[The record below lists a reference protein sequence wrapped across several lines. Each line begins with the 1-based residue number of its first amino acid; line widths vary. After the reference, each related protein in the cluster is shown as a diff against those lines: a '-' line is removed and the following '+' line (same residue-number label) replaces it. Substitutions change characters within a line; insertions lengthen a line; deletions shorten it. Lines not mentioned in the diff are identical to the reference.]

1 MNSYSDQNAWH
12 SSLQDFPLPD
22 RALAWKDLMSRLGLP
37 VNDVPSVEDFQG
49 SVSFHESPLGME
61 FALVSASAHQISGKY
76 LEQSEAIWL
85 VVIIQGKAQLHSETG
100 FEDLHPGDIA
110 YGPCR
115 AEETMR
121 FNESFQMLHIRIPR
135 LTLSA
140 RVLSPSS
147 MKIGSLH
154 AKSGLAYVF
163 SELLCAT
170 AKTLD
175 EMTSADLRPVELA
188 VTELLISCLG
198 EEKAAFGLGG
208 IAGAKASHL
217 HSICQAVETMLSEP
231 DINLKSVASD
241 HGVST
246 RYLQKLF
253 TAAGTTFSHYLR
265 NRRLERSKADLVS
278 PLHNQLSISEICF
291 RWGFNGSAHFSRVF
305 RNKYGVSPREYKRLH
320 SQQYVAESISISEQR
335 GGPGSF

>member
-1 MNSYSDQNAWH
+1 MNQYPAQNAWH
-12 SSLQDFPLPD
+12 SSLEDFPLQEK
-22 RALAWKDLMSRLGLP
+22 ATAWKEIMSRLGLP
-37 VNDVPSVEDFQG
+37 VDDVPREPGFHG

-61 FALVSASAHQISGKY
+61 FAMVSASAHQISGKY
-76 LEQSEAIWL
+76 LEQSDAIWL
-85 VVIIQGKAQLHSETG
+85 VVIIHGRAQLHSDDG
-100 FEDLHPGDIA
+100 FEDLHPGYIA

-115 AEETMR
+115 AEATMR
-121 FNESFQMLHIRIPR
+121 FHESFQMLHIRIPR

-147 MKIGSLH
+147 MKIGFLH

-163 SELLCAT
+163 SQLLCAT

-175 EMTSADLRPVELA
+175 EITSAELRPVELA

-208 IAGAKASHL
+208 VAGAKASHL
-217 HSICQAVETMLSEP
+217 HSICQAVETELSDP
-231 DINLKSVASD
+231 DLNLKTVAAG

-253 TAAGTTFSHYLR
+253 TTAGTTFSHYLR

-320 SQQYVAESISISEQR
+320 S
-335 GGPGSF
+335 